1 MAKRKQD
8 STAVADASGDAKT
21 IEAPSSG
28 EQTVAVHETIK
39 DKTVSFPID
48 IEALKFWN
56 QQMKYDAEPGK
67 FNVFIGVDSA
77 RVKQSEFEL
86 L

>member
-1 MAKRKQD
+1 
-8 STAVADASGDAKT
+8 
-21 IEAPSSG
+21 
-28 EQTVAVHETIK
+28 
-39 DKTVSFPID
+39 
-48 IEALKFWN
+48 
-56 QQMKYDAEPGK
+56 